1 MISVTFFHDPD
12 GRLLGYRFS
21 GHSDYAEEGSDI
33 VCAAVSSAAYLTAN
47 TLTEVLGLSPDLSV
61 EDGHM
66 EVRFPD
72 AVPAAQASLK
82 GLELHVQ
89 ALSGQY
95 PDDIICN
102 FREV

>member
-21 GHSDYAEEGSDI
+21 GHSAYAEEGSDI
-33 VCAAVSSAAYLTAN
+33 VCAA
-47 TLTEVLGLSPDLSV
+47 VLGLSPDLSV